1 MISSLTGLPISNA
14 SLLDEAT
21 AAAEAMTLSFNHLKA
36 KKRTYL
42 VDRSV
47 FPQTIAVLR
56 NRSGPTGI
64 NLVIGNVK
72 KILEG
77 STDQDQKL
85 KADCFGVLLQYPE
98 RRGDITDWS
107 SVADQIHDLGG
118 LVTCATDLLSL
129 TKIKPPGEWGADIAI
144 GNSARFGVP
153 LGYGGPHAAFFAVKE
168 SLTRKIPGRLI
179 GLSKDANGKPAYRLT
194 LQTREQHI
202 RRDKALSNVCTA
214 QALLANLAAF
224 YAVYHGPHG
233 LSKIADK
240 VHGLTQVLEAGLK
253 KLSYEIVNESYFDRL
268 TVNTSRMA
276 MKVVMS
282 EAERRLI
289 NLRCSDDFHVGITID
304 ESHSIDDLVKILNLF
319 VDLNDIQ
326 FNNSRVGPDHYFTA
340 QSVLDLA
347 KSLKLETIVELPSS
361 TSIHASSSKASNPS
375 LRSIVPSPMQ
385 RQSKFL
391 EHKVFNT
398 YHSETS
404 LMRYIYSLQAKDLSL
419 VDSMIPLGSC
429 TMKLNSASS
438 MMPLSWKKLNELHPF
453 APVYQAQGYAEMIQV
468 RDFAGL
474 SWWSS

>member
-1 MISSLTGLPISNA
+1 MISSLTGLSISNA

-21 AAAEAMTLSFNHLKA
+21 SAAEAMTLSYNHLKA
-36 KKRTYL
+36 KKKTYL

-47 FPQTIAVLR
+47 YPQTIAVLR

-64 NLVIGNVK
+64 NLVVGNIK

-77 STDQDQKL
+77 TTEEDQKL

-107 SVADQIHDLGG
+107 SVAEQIHQLGG
-118 LVTCATDLLSL
+118 LVTCATDLLAL

-233 LSKIADK
+233 LLKIADK
-240 VHGLTQVLEAGLK
+240 VHALTQVLEAGLK
-253 KLSYEIVNESYFDRL
+253 KLSYEVVSESYFDRL
-268 TVNTSRMA
+268 TVNTSQIA

-282 EAERRLI
+282 EAEKRMI
-289 NLRCSDDFHVGITID
+289 NLRFPDEFHVGITID
-304 ESHSIDDLVKILNLF
+304 ESHSIEDLVKILNLF
-319 VDLNDIQ
+319 VELNDIT
-326 FNNSRVGPDHYFTA
+326 FNNSRAGPDHYFTT
-340 QSVLDLA
+340 QSVIDLA
-347 KSLKLETIVELPSS
+347 KSLKLQPILELP
-361 TSIHASSSKASNPS
+361 TTNSINASSSKSSSQSPICS
-375 LRSIVPSPMQ
+375 L
-385 RQSKFL
+385 
-391 EHKVFNT
+391 
-398 YHSETS
+398 
-404 LMRYIYSLQAKDLSL
+404 
-419 VDSMIPLGSC
+419 IP
-429 TMKLNSASS
+429 SS
-438 MMPLSWKKLNELHPF
+438 MTEIDIYRYFH
-453 APVYQAQGYAEMIQV
+453 
-468 RDFAGL
+468 
-474 SWWSS
+474 